1 MPRDLLRELVV
12 LARTPEPDFLNV
24 GNFVAEH
31 AGELAPLL
39 GTIETDLTAAAGHTD
54 DVVVGRLRSRIDRA
68 VVAQRQQRLE
78 EGARRAERA
87 ALVVGRTARW
97 FELGA
102 VLDIELVLGD
112 LLADPK
118 RKHVAFGLPTGD
130 AVVVEACLLRRARM
144 LRRTFIDATCFAA
157 SDGFHFRWRGGR
169 GVLRL
174 APQRVSPGD
183 KQAALF
189 VPIPAPMRE
198 RQPALLGLV
207 LEHLGL
213 LT

>member
-1 MPRDLLRELVV
+1 MSRARPDLWGAGEETPRPTRH
-12 LARTPEPDFLNV
+12 
-24 GNFVAEH
+24 FVAEH

-39 GTIETDLTAAAGHTD
+39 GTTATDLEAAATHVDTI
-54 DVVVGRLRSRIDRA
+54 VVGRLRSRIDRA
-68 VVAQRQQRLE
+68 VVTQRQARLD

-87 ALVVGRTARW
+87 ALIVGRTARW

-130 AVVVEACLLRRARM
+130 AVLVEASLLRRARM
-144 LRRTFIDATCFAA
+144 LRRTFIDATCFVEAR
-157 SDGFHFRWRGGR
+157 GFHFRWRGGR
-169 GVLRL
+169 GSLKFS
-174 APQRVSPGD
+174 PQRVNPVD

-198 RQPALLGLV
+198 RQPALIGLV

>member
-1 MPRDLLRELVV
+1 MPRDLLRELAV
-12 LARTPEPDFLNV
+12 LARAPEADSFNV
-24 GNFVAEH
+24 GTFVAEH
-31 AGELAPLL
+31 AVELAPLL
-39 GTIETDLTAAAGHTD
+39 GTTETDLEAAAVHA
-54 DVVVGRLRSRIDRA
+54 DVVVVHRLGSRIGRA
-68 VVAQRQQRLE
+68 VEGQRQQRLD

-87 ALVVGRTARW
+87 ALILGRTVRW

-102 VLDIELVLGD
+102 VLDIEFVLGD
-112 LLADPK
+112 LLTDPK
-118 RKHVAFGLPTGD
+118 RKYIAFGLPAGE
-130 AVVVEACLLRRARM
+130 AVVIEARLLRRARM
-144 LRRTFIDATCFAA
+144 LRRTFIDATCFVAD
-157 SDGFHFRWRGGR
+157 DGFHFRWRGGR
-169 GVLRL
+169 GALRFS
-174 APQRVSPGD
+174 PQRVNSVD